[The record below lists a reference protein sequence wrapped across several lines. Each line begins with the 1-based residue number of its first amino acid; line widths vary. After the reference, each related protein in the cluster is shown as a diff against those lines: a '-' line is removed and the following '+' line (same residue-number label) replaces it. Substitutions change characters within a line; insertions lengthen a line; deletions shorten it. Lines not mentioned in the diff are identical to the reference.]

1 MAKRRPSKKKA
12 GKTTPSKSRA
22 NGQSPKR
29 NANNGISD
37 KSLFDDLATE
47 QLSVVPLRL
56 AAQTR
61 YLNYSLSVITSRAL
75 PDVRD
80 GLKPV
85 QRRILYTMDQQN
97 LGHTA
102 KHRKCAKVV
111 GDVMGNYHPHGDS
124 SIYDALVRMAQPFSL
139 RMPLVDGSGNFGSI
153 DGDNAAAM
161 RYTECRLTRIAGQI
175 LEDLGTRTV
184 AFKPNYDGS
193 REEPVVLPSRVPN
206 LLVNGATGIAVG
218 MATNIPPHNLKELCQ
233 ALLKLLKDP
242 EIKAYQLVAN
252 DAVMGPDFPTGG
264 QLINTKEELREI
276 YATGQ
281 GSLKIRGTW
290 KLVGG
295 AKSTGRVLQINSI
308 PFAVN
313 KANLVERMSELVFAG
328 KLPLVTEVRDLSTDD
343 IRIDLVLKKGAD
355 EQKVLAYLYKNTPL
369 QSNFSVNMTCLVPT
383 ENPEVCAR
391 SVGLERDPLAFFA
404 FSSGSG
410 HQAAGERTGHA
421 EQTHPY
427 SPGLCHDLRC
437 FGRDHPHHSSQRWQ
451 GGRGC
456 ENHEAIS
463 SQTRQSRENIGA
475 R

>member
-161 RYTECRLTRIAGQI
+161 RYTECRLTRIAGEI

-206 LLVNGATGIAVG
+206 LLGQWSYRDCRWDGDEHSSAQFEGIVSSAAQAFEGPRDQGVSAG
-218 MATNIPPHNLKELCQ
+218 CQ
-233 ALLKLLKDP
+233 RCR
-242 EIKAYQLVAN
+242 E
-252 DAVMGPDFPTGG
+252 GPDFPTGG
-264 QLINTKEELREI
+264 QSSTRK
-276 YATGQ
+276 
-281 GSLKIRGTW
+281 
-290 KLVGG
+290 
-295 AKSTGRVLQINSI
+295 KSSEKFTRPG
-308 PFAVN
+308 
-313 KANLVERMSELVFAG
+313 KAR
-328 KLPLVTEVRDLSTDD
+328 
-343 IRIDLVLKKGAD
+343 
-355 EQKVLAYLYKNTPL
+355 
-369 QSNFSVNMTCLVPT
+369 
-383 ENPEVCAR
+383 
-391 SVGLERDPLAFFA
+391 
-404 FSSGSG
+404 
-410 HQAAGERTGHA
+410 
-421 EQTHPY
+421 
-427 SPGLCHDLRC
+427 
-437 FGRDHPHHSSQRWQ
+437 
-451 GGRGC
+451 
-456 ENHEAIS
+456 
-463 SQTRQSRENIGA
+463 
-475 R
+475 